1 MNRKILWADDEI
13 ELLKAHIIFLQKKG
27 YDLTP
32 VTNGQDAIEL
42 VKEQTFDAVLLDEM
56 MPGGDG
62 LSVLAEIKNHDPGLP
77 VIMITKSEEEHIMDD
92 ALGARISDY
101 LIKPVNPSQI
111 YMTLKRLLD
120 SRQLRGERV
129 SREYTRQL
137 NQNRLELMMGPD
149 HERWAALYAGLAGWD
164 IEIESFN
171 DTGLFQIHT
180 DQKREYRRE
189 FTRFVEQNYVSWLAG
204 DSTKL
209 QIAEGNKEKPVLSH
223 RVLDRFV
230 APLIRE
236 GERVYFIII
245 DCFRLDHW
253 LAIES
258 KLQELFAIDRKYYFS
273 ILPTATPFCRNAL
286 FAGLLPRDI
295 AVKYPEIWQSGG
307 HDEMGMNQHEPE
319 LLQMYLSRNGI
330 ELGRKPHY
338 EKIITNEDGTNLLKR
353 LGNLRDIPLISVVY
367 NFIDLLS
374 HQRSESHI
382 LREIAPDEAA
392 FRSLTRSWFE
402 HSVLLDILRQAAA
415 EGATVVMTTDH
426 GSVMSEKAS
435 IVRGDRT
442 TSTNVRY
449 KYGKNLKAEP
459 AEVLIVND
467 SQVRSFGLPSIGLG
481 TTYLFAK
488 NEHYL
493 VYQNNFRQYQKLFQN
508 TLQHGGI
515 SMEEMIL
522 PVGIMRPL

>member
-13 ELLKAHIIFLQKKG
+13 ELLKAHIIFLEKKG

-111 YMTLKRLLD
+111 YTTLKRLLD
-120 SRQLRGERV
+120 SRQLRSERV

-149 HERWAALYAGLAGWD
+149 HDRWAALYANLAAWD

-180 DQKREYRRE
+180 DQKKEYRRE
-189 FTRFVEQNYVSWLAG
+189 FTKFVEKNYTSWLAG
-204 DSTKL
+204 D
-209 QIAEGNKEKPVLSH
+209 GPVLSH
-223 RVLDRFV
+223 RVLDHFV
-230 APLIRE
+230 SPLLRN
-236 GERVYFIII
+236 GERVFIIVI

-253 LAIES
+253 FAIES
-258 KLQELFAIDRKYYFS
+258 KLEELFNVDRKYYYS

-295 AVKYPEIWQSGG
+295 AGKYPEIWQSTG
-307 HDEMGMNQHEPE
+307 HGETGLNKYEPE
-319 LLQMYLSRNGI
+319 LLEMYLARNGI
-330 ELGRKPHY
+330 ELSRKPHY
-338 EKIITNEDGTNLLKR
+338 EKIFTIDDGTDFLKR
-353 LGNLRDIPLISVVY
+353 LGNLRDVPLISVVF
-367 NFIDLLS
+367 NFVDLLS

-392 FRSLTRSWFE
+392 FRSLTKSWFE
-402 HSVLLDILRQAAA
+402 HSVLLDILRAAAA
-415 EGATVVMTTDH
+415 EGATVIMTTDH
-426 GSVMSEKAS
+426 GTVMGEKAS

-449 KYGKNLKAEP
+449 KYGRNLKADP
-459 AEVLIVND
+459 AEVLIVD
-467 SQVRSFGLPSIGLG
+467 DPESYGLPSLGFG

-493 VYQNNFRQYQKLFQN
+493 VYPNNYRQFQKLFKY

-522 PVGIMRPL
+522 PVGVMKPR